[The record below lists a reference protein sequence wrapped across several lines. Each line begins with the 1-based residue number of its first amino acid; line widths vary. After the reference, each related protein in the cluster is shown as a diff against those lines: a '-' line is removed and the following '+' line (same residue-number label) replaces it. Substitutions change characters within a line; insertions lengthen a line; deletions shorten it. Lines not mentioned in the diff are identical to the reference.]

1 MLDDEGWTTK
11 TMSVRVTFSETRS
24 TRPASCE
31 DKDSDPPASNP
42 QRTTSP
48 FFRGFRDAGHFP
60 HRGPLTVP
68 AAPRVAA
75 RGTRRPAASTTNN
88 GCSEANCAGRGSK
101 VSRGDTRQANYNRG
115 PFDIATL
122 AIFPEYIEF
131 DGEEVLRLVVE
142 GAAGRTV
149 A

>member
-1 MLDDEGWTTK
+1 MGVPISTIPNGTADRRQVSLDLL
-11 TMSVRVTFSETRS
+11 F
-24 TRPASCE
+24 
-31 DKDSDPPASNP
+31 
-42 QRTTSP
+42 
-48 FFRGFRDAGHFP
+48 
-60 HRGPLTVP
+60 TVF
-68 AAPRVAA
+68 A
-75 RGTRRPAASTTNN
+75 
-88 GCSEANCAGRGSK
+88 
-101 VSRGDTRQANYNRG
+101 VSRGDTRQAIYNRG

>member
-1 MLDDEGWTTK
+1 
-11 TMSVRVTFSETRS
+11 VPRS
-24 TRPASCE
+24 FE
-31 DKDSDPPASNP
+31 HQN
-42 QRTTSP
+42 
-48 FFRGFRDAGHFP
+48 
-60 HRGPLTVP
+60 
-68 AAPRVAA
+68 
-75 RGTRRPAASTTNN
+75 
-88 GCSEANCAGRGSK
+88 
-101 VSRGDTRQANYNRG
+101 RGDTRSSKYNQG